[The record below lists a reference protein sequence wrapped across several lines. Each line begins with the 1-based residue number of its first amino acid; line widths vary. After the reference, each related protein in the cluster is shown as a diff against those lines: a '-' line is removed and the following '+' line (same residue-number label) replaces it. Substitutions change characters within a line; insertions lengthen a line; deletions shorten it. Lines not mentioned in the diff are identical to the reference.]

1 MTFTKT
7 IVPGVLISLLLL
19 ICMGQSGS
27 CGKSTNKKT
36 TPAANKSAQSNSTNT
51 MPSTQISK
59 STVDDQN
66 MNKSKAQTI
75 NPTAETEWGGD
86 HVRLVMN
93 EGGADLEFD
102 CAHGEITEPLVA
114 DSEGNFNVRG
124 TFSREAGPV
133 PSTGGPAPR
142 KASYVGQIVNDKM
155 SFKIQ
160 LTDPDQTTETFH
172 LIRGGSGRLW
182 KCR

>member
-1 MTFTKT
+1 
-7 IVPGVLISLLLL
+7 
-19 ICMGQSGS
+19 
-27 CGKSTNKKT
+27 
-36 TPAANKSAQSNSTNT
+36 
-51 MPSTQISK
+51 
-59 STVDDQN
+59 

-86 HVRLVMN
+86 HVRLVMKDS
-93 EGGADLEFD
+93 GADLEFD

-114 DSEGNFNVRG
+114 NSEGNFNVRG
-124 TFSREAGPV
+124 TFTREAGPV
-133 PSTGGPAPR
+133 LSTGGPPPR
-142 KASYVGQIVNDKM
+142 AASYVGQIVNDKM

-172 LIRGGSGRLW
+172 LTRGGSGRLW